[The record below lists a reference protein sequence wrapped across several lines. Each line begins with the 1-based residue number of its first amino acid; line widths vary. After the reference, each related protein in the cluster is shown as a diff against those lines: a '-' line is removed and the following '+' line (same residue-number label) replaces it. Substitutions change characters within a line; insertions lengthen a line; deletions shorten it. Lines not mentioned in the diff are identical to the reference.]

1 VKRTMRNRL
10 IATTAVG
17 GLALAAAV
25 PAMASLGGGAS
36 FPNLAYSAWCANSH
50 LCSYSSVGSGAGI
63 TGFQNGTYD
72 WSASDAPLASS
83 DIATLQSKQPGQG
96 VKYQATLLG
105 GIAVPTHINGVNKT
119 LKLTG
124 GTLAGIFDGSITKWN
139 AKSIANTNPGVR
151 LPNATIIE
159 CVRQDSSG
167 TSYNFSNFLGKNSST
182 FLRSVGVSKT
192 PNWSGTIQKGL
203 KNPGVAACVQSNN
216 NSIGYVDLGDGINAG
231 LKNFSKVGHTT
242 KVKVHGKY
250 KTVVQFVAPG
260 AASIQAA
267 GNSSKLNV
275 TNATALQ
282 LALLSSSNP
291 NAYPITITTFV
302 LAYAHYNNPGLSNG
316 AGKLTATKQFLNYA
330 YGPGQNQLAQFHFV
344 KLPAAL
350 LKLEKKQLA
359 GLK

>member
-1 VKRTMRNRL
+1 MRNRL

-25 PAMASLGGGAS
+25 PAMASLGGGAT
-36 FPNLAYSAWCANSH
+36 FPNLAYSAWCQNSH
-50 LCSYSSVGSGAGI
+50 LCSYNSVGSGAGI
-63 TGFQNGTYD
+63 TGFINGTYD
-72 WSASDAPLASS
+72 WSASDAPLAAT
-83 DIATLQSKQPGQG
+83 DIANLNSKDPGQG

-119 LKLTG
+119 LNLTG

-139 AKSIANTNPGVR
+139 SKSILASNPHVA

-159 CVRQDSSG
+159 CVRSDSSG
-167 TSYNFSNFLGKNSST
+167 TSYNFTNFLSKNSST
-182 FLRSVGVSKT
+182 FKRVVGITKT
-192 PNWSGTIQKGL
+192 PSWSGTVQKGL
-203 KNPGVAACVQSNN
+203 KNPGVAQCVQSNN
-216 NSIGYVDLGDGINAG
+216 DSIGYVDLGDGINAG
-231 LKNFSKVGHTT
+231 LTHFAKIGHTYKVG
-242 KVKVHGKY
+242 K
-250 KTVVQFVAPG
+250 KTAIQYVAPG

-282 LALLSSSNP
+282 LALLSSTNK

-302 LAYAHYNNPGLSNG
+302 LAYSKYTVAPANSAKLS
-316 AGKLTATKQFLNYA
+316 AVKAFLNYA
-330 YGPGQNQLAQFHFV
+330 YSAGGQNQLAQFHFV

-359 GLK
+359 GLH